1 MSGLV
6 EEIEK
11 HLTEAKQRFD
21 ALEHAMVE
29 LADLVEQ
36 LIQRSEAASES
47 RPVRPAEAA
56 GRTWP

>member
-11 HLTEAKQRFD
+11 HLTEARQRFD

-36 LIQRSEAASES
+36 LIQKSAKNERDNIHKVQS
-47 RPVRPAEAA
+47 PA
-56 GRTWP
+56 

>member
-6 EEIEK
+6 EEIER

-36 LIQRSEAASES
+36 LIQKSAKNERNDIHKMVAPSERSD
-47 RPVRPAEAA
+47 V
-56 GRTWP
+56 